1 MVLYTLV
8 PFEIGSF
15 MILMI
20 PHYALDHHHRPLTF
34 GEKIVHGLAVF
45 LRILADLFF
54 RERYG
59 HRAVFIETIAAIPG
73 MVGGALLHFRC
84 LRKIKED
91 EGWIR
96 RLLEEAE
103 NERMHLMAFIHIAK
117 PTWLE
122 RVLIY
127 MVQFLFIGSYFLL
140 YVLSSRLAHRFVGYL
155 EEEAIH
161 SYSQYLKK
169 VLTRGQK
176 RMWKQASQTSL
187 FSRTV
192 LRRGKISLF
201 FPSLLNSRSKL
212 LI

>member
-103 NERMHLMAFIHIAK
+103 NERMHLMAFIHIAN
-117 PTWLE
+117 
-122 RVLIY
+122 
-127 MVQFLFIGSYFLL
+127 
-140 YVLSSRLAHRFVGYL
+140 RFVGYL

-169 VLTRGQK
+169 VLIGAIENSPAPTFGIQYWNLKKNARLSDLIISIREDERTHRDVNHYFSDILK
-176 RMWKQASQTSL
+176 KQ
-187 FSRTV
+187 
-192 LRRGKISLF
+192 
-201 FPSLLNSRSKL
+201 
-212 LI
+212 